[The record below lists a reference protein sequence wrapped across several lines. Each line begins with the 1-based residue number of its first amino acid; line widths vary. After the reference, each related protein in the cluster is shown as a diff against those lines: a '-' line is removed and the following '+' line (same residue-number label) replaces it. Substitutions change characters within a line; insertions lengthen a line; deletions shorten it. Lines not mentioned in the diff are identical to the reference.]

1 MKVNGTLMNYYVH
14 CQRQCYL
21 HGNRINFEDNS
32 ENVKIGKA
40 LHENKYEND
49 RNSEIAI
56 ENIRIDKITKDYLV
70 ETKKSDADVEA
81 SKWQLL
87 YYLYV
92 LKCKGII
99 KKGKLEFIQRNKDK
113 KTIILELNTD
123 IENEVKVK
131 INIIE
136 KLLSNE
142 EIPKEQKKSHC
153 KRCAYYDYCYI

>member
-32 ENVKIGKA
+32 EDVKIGKA

-70 ETKKSDADVEA
+70 ETKKSNADVEA

-99 KKGKLEFIQRNKDK
+99 KKGKLEFIQKKDK
-113 KTIILELNTD
+113 KIIILELNTD

-131 INIIE
+131 INKIE

>member
-32 ENVKIGKA
+32 EDVKIGKA

-70 ETKKSDADVEA
+70 ETKKSNADVEA

-99 KKGKLEFIQRNKDK
+99 KKGKLEFIQKNKDK
-113 KTIILELNTD
+113 KIIILELNTD

-131 INIIE
+131 INKIE

>member
-131 INIIE
+131 INKIE

>member
-131 INIIE
+131 INKIE
-136 KLLSNE
+136 KLLPNE